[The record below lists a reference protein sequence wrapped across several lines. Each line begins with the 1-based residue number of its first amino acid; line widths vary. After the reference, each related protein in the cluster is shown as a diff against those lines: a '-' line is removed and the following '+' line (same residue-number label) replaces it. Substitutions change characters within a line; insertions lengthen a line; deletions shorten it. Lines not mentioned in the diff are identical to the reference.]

1 MLDADFAGDID
12 NRKSTTGFVF
22 TLGGTAISWT
32 SNLQKIIILSTIEAK
47 YVAATETGKEMI
59 WLYDFLDELGK
70 KQEMGILHSDSQSA
84 IFLAKN
90 SAFHSKSKHI

>member
-1 MLDADFAGDID
+1 MLDVDFAGDID

-47 YVAATETGKEMI
+47 YVAATKAGKEMI
-59 WLYDFLDELGK
+59 WLHGFLNELGK
-70 KQEMGILHSDSQSA
+70 KQEIGILYS
-84 IFLAKN
+84 N
-90 SAFHSKSKHI
+90 S

>member
-47 YVAATETGKEMI
+47 YVAATKAGKEMI
-59 WLYDFLDELGK
+59 
-70 KQEMGILHSDSQSA
+70 
-84 IFLAKN
+84 
-90 SAFHSKSKHI
+90 

>member
-47 YVAATETGKEMI
+47 YVAATKAGKEMI
-59 WLYDFLDELGK
+59 WLHGFLNELGK
-70 KQEMGILHSDSQSA
+70 K
-84 IFLAKN
+84 
-90 SAFHSKSKHI
+90 

>member
-47 YVAATETGKEMI
+47 YVAATKA
-59 WLYDFLDELGK
+59 GK
-70 KQEMGILHSDSQSA
+70 K
-84 IFLAKN
+84 
-90 SAFHSKSKHI
+90 